1 MLRPKISLSVGN
13 KLYDQHTLALRL
25 RRTQLPALDRLEV
38 ALPAA
43 VQFDAAAGD
52 DCSLEIDGGDG
63 AATVFTGTLTQIR
76 RAFTGLCLTAH
87 NGGLALARYRPA
99 ASYEQL
105 NAGEI
110 IDNFCGDVSVSVAK
124 RVDGPALALY
134 VADGRASAAEEIAR
148 LALDAGAGAA
158 FDGEGNL
165 HVTEE
170 GGPAGE
176 MALRYG
182 RELLEVETGTISDPN
197 VTITV
202 VGEGAGSPSSPE
214 GRWVVSDFLAGSGPT
229 PGLSDRIV
237 ARPEL
242 RTSSDATAAA
252 DALMQRASVALLP
265 VKLRLWLNPKIE
277 PGMRLELS
285 DMPDDMPVAECRVL
299 QLVSTHTP
307 DGPMITEV
315 WASGHTAVAGAGGLP

>member
-1 MLRPKISLSVGN
+1 MLRPKISLTVGN

-63 AATVFTGTLTQIR
+63 AATVFTGTLTKIR

-148 LALDAGAGAA
+148 LALMPARVRLSTAMATCMSRKRVGRPERWRCGTAA
-158 FDGEGNL
+158 NCSKWRLERSPTRTSGSRWSER
-165 HVTEE
+165 VR
-170 GGPAGE
+170 A
-176 MALRYG
+176 ALR
-182 RELLEVETGTISDPN
+182 R
-197 VTITV
+197 
-202 VGEGAGSPSSPE
+202 
-214 GRWVVSDFLAGSGPT
+214 R
-229 PGLSDRIV
+229 
-237 ARPEL
+237 
-242 RTSSDATAAA
+242 
-252 DALMQRASVALLP
+252 
-265 VKLRLWLNPKIE
+265 K
-277 PGMRLELS
+277 
-285 DMPDDMPVAECRVL
+285 
-299 QLVSTHTP
+299 
-307 DGPMITEV
+307 
-315 WASGHTAVAGAGGLP
+315 AGGW